1 MIHRMR
7 RPPSKLVER
16 LVSVSE
22 EVLRPDPALRLEDI
36 AALIGSARATLYY
49 HFSGRDDLV
58 AFLLE
63 EHLRVAAETI
73 ELAVTTTRPTTR
85 PPVVQLRSAITALV
99 GFLGRQPGVCAGL
112 LSFAGATGRLGTLMA
127 AKDAHLA
134 TPLQK
139 LLDEGAA
146 TDQFTISD
154 SRDAANAILGAAM
167 IATLTRWE
175 DGRDTQDPEFQQ
187 ALTDQLVRSV
197 ARA

>member
-22 EVLRPDPALRLEDI
+22 EVLRPDRALRLEDI
-36 AALIGSARATLYY
+36 ATLIGSARATLYY

-73 ELAVTTTRPTTR
+73 ELAVTTTRP
-85 PPVVQLRSAITALV
+85 PVVQLRSAITALV

-112 LSFAGATGRLGTLMA
+112 LSFAGATGGLGALMA
-127 AKDAHLA
+127 AKDAKLA
-134 TPLQK
+134 APLQK

>member
-1 MIHRMR
+1 MR
-7 RPPSKLVER
+7 KPPPKLVQR
-16 LVSVSE
+16 LVSASE
-22 EVLRPDPALRLEDI
+22 EVLRPDQALRLEDI
-36 AALIGSARATLYY
+36 ATLIGSARATLYY

-63 EHLRVAAETI
+63 ENLRAAAETI
-73 ELAVTTTRPTTR
+73 ELAITTAQP
-85 PPVVQLRSAITALV
+85 PPVVQLRSAITALA
-99 GFLGRQPGVCAGL
+99 GFLGGQPGVCAGL

-127 AKDAHLA
+127 AKDAALA
-134 TPLQK
+134 APLRK

-146 TDQFTISD
+146 TGQFTISD
-154 SRDAANAILGAAM
+154 SRDAANAILGGAL

-197 ARA
+197 TRA